1 MENRD
6 RDRVSQRTSPTEAGG
21 VNRKVEEEKGR
32 EHNKGTS
39 AEFGQSVGRS
49 ENLEGGSM
57 RNRDDKG
64 MSNIDRSSS
73 GSGSEVNESSRR
85 PGSSYDS
92 SSGRSGS
99 SGSKSSGSDRLR
111 DEQISRDD
119 QNSGNSGSMGTPP
132 KDKDSY

>member
-6 RDRVSQRTSPTEAGG
+6 RDRVSKRTSPTEAGG

-39 AEFGQSVGRS
+39 AEFGQNVGRS

-73 GSGSEVNESSRR
+73 SEVNESSRR

-92 SSGRSGS
+92 STGRSGS
-99 SGSKSSGSDRLR
+99 SGSKSSGSDRIR
-111 DEQISRDD
+111 DEHISRDD
-119 QNSGNSGSMGTPP
+119 LENRGNSGSMGTPP